1 MQARGPLSDRP
12 PPRYL
17 NPMRPFFVTTLFIL
31 LVLGIGLLIG
41 ITNVPGAWYQSL
53 QKPAFNPPNWIFA
66 PVWTVLYIIIGYVGA
81 RTYLRQPNSKAM
93 RFWFAQ
99 MLFNFAWSP
108 LFFGLNEIALALII
122 ILALLISIIG
132 FMLIVRRTDSLAAIL
147 FLPYA
152 AWVAFASLLNGSIL
166 LLN

>member
-1 MQARGPLSDRP
+1 MRERRTLSDLDWP
-12 PPRYL
+12 PYL
-17 NPMRPFFVTTLFIL
+17 NPMRPFFVYSLFIL
-31 LVLGIGLLIG
+31 LVLGIGLAIG
-41 ITNVPGAWYQSL
+41 IINVPGDWYQSL
-53 QKPAFNPPNWIFA
+53 NKPVFNPPNWIFA

-81 RTYLRQPNSKAM
+81 RTWLRDRHSKAM

-108 LFFGLNEIALALII
+108 LFFGLHELALALIV
-122 ILALLISIIG
+122 ILALLISIFG
-132 FMLIVRRTDSLAAIL
+132 FILTVRREDGLAAIL
-147 FLPYA
+147 FAPYA